1 MTASFPRLTALALA
15 SASLLALSACS
26 SLPPEV
32 LDRGPVRTPSNF
44 RGPEAWPVE
53 ISRVAVL
60 PAHDATGRLPAEFAA
75 TYDFSWA
82 RALSLT
88 QRAEFVSVTR
98 ATIAEWSG
106 RETVDSAAPLPPG
119 LYQRI
124 LAETGA
130 QAVLFLDLT
139 QVRPYPPLSLGFRAR
154 LTTAPAG
161 DTLWMADE
169 IFDAGDGAT
178 ARMLRMEARA
188 QNSTAGDPTTAVMQ
202 SPIRLADHAFRS
214 VAGLLPPR
222 RAAAPE
228 PKDSKEAA
236 KDAPATAG
244 QDLKD
249 GKLNAKKFPVR
260 ADNPN

>member
-1 MTASFPRLTALALA
+1 MTASFSRLPALALA
-15 SASLLALSACS
+15 TASLLALSACS
-26 SLPPEV
+26 SLPKDP
-32 LDRGPVRTPSNF
+32 DRGPVRTPSNF
-44 RGPEAWPVE
+44 RGPDAWPAE

-88 QRAEFVSVTR
+88 QRAEFVAVTR
-98 ATIAEWSG
+98 ATLAEWSG
-106 RETVDSAAPLPPG
+106 RETLDSAAPLPPG
-119 LYQRI
+119 IFQRI

-130 QAVLFLDLT
+130 QAVFFLDLT
-139 QVRPYPPLSLGFRAR
+139 QVRPYPPLSLAFRAR
-154 LTTAPAG
+154 LATAPAG

-178 ARMLRMEARA
+178 ARMLRKEARA
-188 QNSTAGDPTTAVMQ
+188 QNSTAGDPTSAVMQ

-222 RAAAPE
+222 RIAAPSAKDTAAATG
-228 PKDSKEAA
+228 AA
-236 KDAPATAG
+236 TDAG
-244 QDLKD
+244 EQDLKD
-249 GKLNAKKFPVR
+249 GKLGAKKFPVR

>member
-1 MTASFPRLTALALA
+1 MTASFPRLPALALA
-15 SASLLALSACS
+15 AASMLALTACS
-26 SLPPEV
+26 SLPKDV
-32 LDRGPVRTPSNF
+32 DRGPVRTPSNF
-44 RGPEAWPVE
+44 RGPDAWPVE

-82 RALSLT
+82 RALALT
-88 QRAEFVSVTR
+88 QRAEFVGVTR
-98 ATIAEWSG
+98 ATLSDWSG

-119 LYQRI
+119 LFQRV

-139 QVRPYPPLSLGFRAR
+139 QVKPYPPLSLGFRAR
-154 LTTAPAG
+154 LATAPAG
-161 DTLWMADE
+161 DTRWMADE

-188 QNSTAGDPTTAVMQ
+188 HNSTAGDPTTAVMQ

-222 RAAAPE
+222 RAAAPS
-228 PKDSKEAA
+228 PKESRAATTSGGNAGTEDSK
-236 KDAPATAG
+236 D
-244 QDLKD
+244 D
-249 GKLNAKKFPVR
+249 KLGAKKFPVR